1 MKPTNN
7 IYLSRL
13 NMSWALHV
21 HVVNAHDKHNVF
33 ICYEWQL
40 QYNVV
45 FVASVSLRNQVDG
58 AWLKTWKPSS

>member
-1 MKPTNN
+1 MKLKNN
-7 IYLSRL
+7 LYLSSL

-21 HVVNAHDKHNVF
+21 HVVNAHGKHNVF

-40 QYNVV
+40 QYDVA
-45 FVASVSLRNQVDG
+45 FVTSVYLRNQVDV